1 MFSYPWSEW
10 TEMAPP
16 EGTGHKR
23 TRWPVAPRDVLQT
36 PAYATYAEEGRTG
49 GISLITTSYPR

>member
-1 MFSYPWSEW
+1 
-10 TEMAPP
+10 MAPP